1 MVAYVPLNHGTRR
14 IQWQGPR
21 VGRAKT
27 STSQYRG
34 LGRPARK
41 ASCTHGDRAPIRT
54 TATPLVPSSP
64 ISKSSR
70 GLRFAAFT
78 ATRVIATSQGIL
90 QALDAEGSFHRDR
103 QPPRQNPA
111 GRPIEHDSEINET
124 ALHGDIGDGVAG
136 VALIPA
142 PVKVLGHRPELDDQV
157 QRGPSG
163 STSPRFRARAE
174 PGWVRRRPWM
184 SPGVRPADEA
194 APVW

>member
-1 MVAYVPLNHGTRR
+1 MTPGGYSGKVRVLAERTRR
-14 IQWQGPR
+14 RLSI
-21 VGRAKT
+21 V
-27 STSQYRG
+27 G
-34 LGRPARK
+34 LGDLARK

-90 QALDAEGSFHRDR
+90 QGLDAEGSFHRDR

-111 GRPIEHDSEINET
+111 GRSIEHDSEINET
-124 ALHGDIGDGVAG
+124 PLHGDIGDGVAG

-142 PVKVLGHRPELDDQV
+142 PVEVLGHRPELDDQV

-163 STSPRFRARAE
+163 STSPRFSRESRTRVGSSS
-174 PGWVRRRPWM
+174 PM
-184 SPGVRPADEA
+184 TPGVRPADEA